1 MRRRLTNSGFTI
13 IELVIAIMVIGIIG
27 AVAAS
32 RLLGADAFDLIA
44 AREQIVSI
52 LRMAQQRAIGH
63 QDVVVTLQPSG
74 DDLVISLEDSAGN
87 LISPVTTALP
97 AGLLSADVDVLASC
111 STPPDSDNVATDDK
125 PLHVEFDALGDL
137 MIGGVVDGTPA
148 YPVDVT
154 TGMRICLNNDPVMS
168 ICISAAGFAYT
179 GNCDA

>member
-1 MRRRLTNSGFTI
+1 M
-13 IELVIAIMVIGIIG
+13 
-27 AVAAS
+27 
-32 RLLGADAFDLIA
+32 
-44 AREQIVSI
+44 
-52 LRMAQQRAIGH
+52 
-63 QDVVVTLQPSG
+63 VTLQPSG